1 MSKEEMFIDHLSE
14 EDLLAEGLYAVGS
27 GDMGRDF
34 EESWR
39 YSIAHDVGEFIKEY
53 GAKGLFD
60 ILDSSTIEAIIEY
73 IKEGDLE

>member
-1 MSKEEMFIDHLSE
+1 MSNDQVAIENYSE
-14 EDLLAEGLYAVGS
+14 EELLAEGLYAVGQ

-39 YSIAHDVGEFIKEY
+39 YSMAHDLSEFIAEY

-60 ILDSSTIEAIIEY
+60 ILDSKTIEAIIEY
-73 IKEGDLE
+73 LKEGDFE